1 MKETIDWLRS
11 LILFSNSPDRHSS
24 NSGEGGRLTYRRGRE
39 GRVSVQGTS
48 KRQEATSP
56 TSGRAEDTPRASN
69 WVREVVEAISIALIL
84 AFLFRAFEAEAFV
97 IPTGSMAPTLMGRH
111 KDLVCERCGFAFQ
124 TGASE
129 EVDKMTNRPTGR
141 FVLSATCPNCRYT
154 MYVGPKKDDG
164 PATPSYKGDR
174 ILVSKYEYHLSDPR
188 RWDVIVF
195 KYPGDA
201 STNFIK
207 RLVGL
212 PNETIRIFHGDI
224 YVRMMNSDRF
234 TIARKP
240 PEKILAMLQPVSDD
254 DCQASELKAAG
265 WPDRWQPEGNQKE
278 LWQISDNPREYR
290 VSAPPQTEAWIR
302 YQHLVPSW
310 EDWQAVSE
318 GRHIDPEQVRPQL
331 ISDFMA
337 YNTNQSDDNFYGP
350 RFLRAVHLP
359 PRGDQLGLHW
369 VSDLAVECEA
379 DIQSDTGQIILEL
392 GAGAQRYQA
401 RLDVGKGTA
410 RFLAFGPR
418 GFSEES
424 PLGAQGRGRYRLRFA
439 NVDHQLVLWVNGRPT
454 TVEYDGAW
462 LPPTIDDRDR
472 PARIGVQGATA
483 TIRAVRLFRDV
494 YYIAHDRRSGQ
505 VMHDFDWERSPY
517 RSLIPSPYAADQFRQ
532 MVADVMSDPTSW
544 DFFAYANQLE
554 FSLGPDQF
562 FVLGDNSPQS
572 EDGRFWT
579 KEFYVSREL
588 LVGKAL
594 AVIWPHSLDRIP
606 GTQIPIRFFPN
617 FWRMKV
623 VR

>member
-1 MKETIDWLRS
+1 MIDWLRGLRIS
-11 LILFSNSPDRHSS
+11 TSKGSKFSS
-24 NSGEGGRLTYRRGRE
+24 NSGDEVRSARRRNRE
-39 GRVSVQGTS
+39 GSVAVEGVRRRQDVSP
-48 KRQEATSP
+48 E
-56 TSGRAEDTPRASN
+56 TSGRSEDTPKASN
-69 WVREVVEAISIALIL
+69 WLREVVEAVSIALIL

-111 KDLVCERCGFAFQ
+111 KDLICERCGFAFQ

-129 EVDKMTNRPTGR
+129 EVDKLTNRSTGR
-141 FVLSATCPNCRYT
+141 SVLSATCPNCRYT

-174 ILVSKYEYHLSDPR
+174 ILVSKYEYHLFEPQ
-188 RWDVIVF
+188 RWDVVVF

-207 RLVGL
+207 RLIGL

-224 YVRMMNSDRF
+224 YVCTPNSNRF

-254 DCQASELKAAG
+254 DRQAAELKAAG
-265 WPDRWQPEGNQKE
+265 WPERWQPEVGQKE

-290 VSAPPQTEAWIR
+290 VTAPTNVVAWIR
-302 YQHLVPSW
+302 YQHFVASW
-310 EDWQAVSE
+310 EDWQIVAE
-318 GRHIDPEQVRPQL
+318 GRQIDAEQVRPQL

-337 YNTNQSDDNFYGP
+337 YNTNQSDDTLYGP
-350 RFLRAVHLP
+350 QFLRPVRLP

-379 DIQSDTGQIILEL
+379 DVQSNTGEIILEL
-392 GAGAQRYQA
+392 GAGEQRYQA
-401 RLDVGKGTA
+401 RLDVGEGVA
-410 RFLAFGPR
+410 RFLALGPR
-418 GFSEES
+418 TFSEETHLVTRGS
-424 PLGAQGRGRYRLRFA
+424 GRYRLRFA
-439 NVDHQLVLWVNGRPT
+439 NVDHQLVFWVNGRPT
-454 TVEYDGAW
+454 TVEYDGKW
-462 LPPTIDDRDR
+462 LPPTVEDRDR
-472 PARIGVQGATA
+472 PARIGVHGATA
-483 TIRAVRLFRDV
+483 TIRSIRLFRDV
-494 YYIAHDRRSGQ
+494 YYIAHDRRSGHM
-505 VMHDFDWERSPY
+505 MHDFDWERSPY

-532 MVADVMSDPTSW
+532 AVSEVMSDPTSW

-554 FSLGPDQF
+554 FPLGPDQF

-606 GTQIPIRFFPN
+606 GTQIPILFFPN

-623 VR
+623 VK